1 MGITKLGLPLEY
13 KRHPE
18 IFDSGP
24 DAKNTVIAKLLGAQN
39 VHTVLD
45 MTCGTGS
52 QVFHL
57 AKRGYKVTGADF
69 SPALLEIARNRA
81 RKENTRVRFIAG
93 DMRTLQVGLFD
104 AVITI
109 DNAVGHL
116 TKAGFEK
123 SMRNIRRNLKT
134 GGVYV
139 FDIFNLS
146 AMTDKVVADFAMYW
160 SRKSGNTQCHDIQCS
175 TIDRQ
180 QGLLTSYDN
189 YVFQKGAGKP
199 RTLRSK
205 FSLQLYTAKELR
217 DMLAKNGF
225 DTVMQCGMDG
235 SKFSGGKT
243 TRILTV
249 AKKC

>member
-1 MGITKLGLPLEY
+1 MGTTKLGLPLEY
-13 KRHPE
+13 KKYPE
-18 IFDSGP
+18 YFDSGS
-24 DAKNTVIAKLLGAQN
+24 DATNTVMEKLLSEQN
-39 VHTVLD
+39 VRIVLD

-57 AKRGYKVTGADF
+57 IKRGYNVTGADF
-69 SPALLEIARNRA
+69 SPGLLAIARARA
-81 RKENTRVRFIAG
+81 RKDKTRVRFIAG
-93 DMRTLQVGLFD
+93 DMRTLQVGVFD
-104 AVITI
+104 AVVTI
-109 DNAVGHL
+109 DSAVGHL

-123 SMRNIRRNLKT
+123 SMRNIRRNLKA
-134 GGVYV
+134 GGLYV

-146 AMTDKVVADFAMYW
+146 AMTNKVVANFAMYW
-160 SRKSGNTQCHDIQCS
+160 SRKSGDTRCHYVQCS

-199 RTLRSK
+199 QTLKSK

-225 DTVMQCGMDG
+225 DTLVQCGTDG
-235 SKFSGGKT
+235 SNFVGGKT

-249 AKKC
+249 ARRC